1 MRLIG
6 LTLPRQCSRYAIRDT
21 GHNRATYISKTYH
34 VLHQLGIM
42 ALVYIADNAEES
54 FDQVL

>member
-1 MRLIG
+1 MRLTG

-21 GHNRATYISKTYH
+21 GHNRATYISKTHH
-34 VLHQLGIM
+34 VLHQLVIM
-42 ALVYIADNAEES
+42 ALAYTVDNAEES